1 MLLFVCHCGL
11 ELDIFNK
18 VEVVENNYFSSFK
31 FHGHLYSKGISK
43 NYRLFPQI
51 PINDSQA

>member
-1 MLLFVCHCGL
+1 MWLFVCHCGL
-11 ELDIFNK
+11 ELDIFDK
-18 VEVVENNYFSSFK
+18 VEMAENNYFSSFE